1 MEKNKNNSI
10 KLALKNEKPE
20 FIDDISSILDC
31 LNNKIKIKFMNIK
44 LLEYLY
50 DKDILKDHNQ
60 ISFWS
65 GNNKIIIEFKDRQDI
80 FLFIVN
86 PLENISKI
94 MLFSTLNKFNLANG
108 KYQLYK
114 ELLSKKQL
122 DVNEIYKKYNKIIT
136 NIKDYSDIYSSQ
148 INKENIQSK
157 NDINNM
163 DIKYKKDQK
172 NNLNKSIEYNQ
183 NYSLMNDDKI
193 NKKDDINQ
201 LKLKIKDLK
210 KEIEEKIKIIEE
222 LEIDKKKYY
231 KKYNEYKDKY
241 NEYKDKYNEY
251 KDKIQKLE
259 KNKNIINIEKKN

>member
-122 DVNEIYKKYNKIIT
+122 DVNEIYKKYNKII
-136 NIKDYSDIYSSQ
+136 KV
-148 INKENIQSK
+148 
-157 NDINNM
+157 
-163 DIKYKKDQK
+163 
-172 NNLNKSIEYNQ
+172 KSLFKFY
-183 NYSLMNDDKI
+183 
-193 NKKDDINQ
+193 
-201 LKLKIKDLK
+201 
-210 KEIEEKIKIIEE
+210 
-222 LEIDKKKYY
+222 
-231 KKYNEYKDKY
+231 
-241 NEYKDKYNEY
+241 
-251 KDKIQKLE
+251 
-259 KNKNIINIEKKN
+259 